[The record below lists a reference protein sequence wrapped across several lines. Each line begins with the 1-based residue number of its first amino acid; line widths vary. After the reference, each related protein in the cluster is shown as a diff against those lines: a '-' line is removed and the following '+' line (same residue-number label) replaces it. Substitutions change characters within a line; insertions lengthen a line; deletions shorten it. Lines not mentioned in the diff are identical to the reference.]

1 MEDLVKLNNDIEL
14 TIIMP
19 CLNEHETLEASIRE
33 ALRFLADNK
42 DVKGEILIADNGST
56 DGSLEIAQSFSN
68 QGVRVAHIKNK
79 GYGNALRGGTKE
91 AKGKYCIMGDPDNS
105 YDFYHLM
112 PFLKRLRNG
121 DDLVMGNRFQGGI
134 AKGAMPW
141 SHRYIGTPI
150 LSFIGRLFY
159 KNKIGD
165 FNCGLRGY
173 NRRRILDL
181 HLRTTGMEYASEMI
195 VQSALHRY
203 KISEV
208 PTILRRDGRS
218 EAPHLSTWS
227 DGWRHLRFLL
237 MYSPKWLFLYPGLVM
252 ILIGLVGML
261 TILWGSGNL
270 NHVRFS
276 VNTSLFCGGLLLAG
290 IQNILFT
297 VYSYIFAKNTSY
309 FPVRNS
315 IIEKLE
321 RWTMDKGVLV
331 GFLLFLVGLMLTI
344 CSLIVWEKND
354 FGRLNTAN
362 IMRITEPAMIFMVS
376 GIQIIF
382 GSFFAGILDIK
393 IAD

>member
-1 MEDLVKLNNDIEL
+1 MNSNIEV

-19 CLNEHETLEASIRE
+19 CLNEHETLESSILE
-33 ALRFLADNK
+33 ALSFFKDNK

-56 DGSLEIAQSFSN
+56 DGSLEIAEKYAN
-68 QGVRVAHIKNK
+68 QGVRIAHIKDK
-79 GYGNALRGGTKE
+79 GYGNALRGGTE
-91 AKGKYCIMGDPDNS
+91 AAKGRYCIMGDPDNS
-105 YDFYHLM
+105 YDFYHLR
-112 PFLKRLRNG
+112 PFITRLRNG
-121 DDLVMGNRFQGGI
+121 DDLVMGNRFRGGI
-134 AKGAMPW
+134 EKGAMPW
-141 SHRYIGTPI
+141 SHRYIGTPV

-173 NRRRILDL
+173 NRQRILDL

-195 VQSALHRY
+195 VQSALHGY

-208 PTILRRDGRS
+208 PTILRVDGRS
-218 EAPHLSTWS
+218 AAPHLSTWS

-252 ILIGLVGML
+252 FLIGLIGML

-270 NHVRFS
+270 EHVRFS

-309 FPVRNS
+309 FPVKNS
-315 IIEKLE
+315 IVEKLE
-321 RWTMDKGVLV
+321 KWTMDKGVLI
-331 GFLLFLVGLMLTI
+331 GLALFFVGLTFTI
-344 CSLIVWEKND
+344 CSLIVWGKNN
-354 FGRLNTAN
+354 FGNLNTVN
-362 IMRITEPAMIFMVS
+362 TMRITVPAMIFMVS
-376 GIQIIF
+376 GIQIVF

-393 IAD
+393 ISN